1 MGQTISGINRPPT
14 MSVSKEHYDNLL
26 HKYQRQEDN
35 LKIFEKSNIDLKNII
50 GERNNTIKT
59 LKREIE
65 TNTCELQLKDAE
77 NKDLKEEKKS
87 SNNKINLGQ
96 KCYDDLK
103 KEFDIASN
111 ALADKDDVIYKKNCT
126 IEEYDKNIKTLNREL
141 SIYKKED
148 KQQDL
153 EITSLK
159 DKNSELRKQAIATQ
173 EELSKIKQQFT
184 LINNIVDEV
193 ID

>member
-1 MGQTISGINRPPT
+1 MGQIISGINRTPT

-26 HKYQRQEDN
+26 HKYQTQEDN

-65 TNTCELQLKDAE
+65 TNSCELQLKDVE
-77 NKDLKEEKKS
+77 NKDLKEEKIS

-111 ALADKDDVIYKKNCT
+111 ALADKDDIIYKKDCT